1 MSNVIHLDLVDSE
14 SRIFEGDV
22 EYIIATSVNGE
33 IGIYP
38 NHIGLITILAP
49 GSLRIKMVDKT
60 QQLILALSGGY
71 LEVYDNKIVILADIV
86 RRTNELDEARLIE
99 QKNEAMQKLSKSDS
113 SLTYDVAKVQASLD
127 IAIAEI
133 KTVQFLRNR
142 KNLT

>member
-49 GSLRIKMVDKT
+49 GSLRIKMVDKA

-142 KNLT
+142 KNMT